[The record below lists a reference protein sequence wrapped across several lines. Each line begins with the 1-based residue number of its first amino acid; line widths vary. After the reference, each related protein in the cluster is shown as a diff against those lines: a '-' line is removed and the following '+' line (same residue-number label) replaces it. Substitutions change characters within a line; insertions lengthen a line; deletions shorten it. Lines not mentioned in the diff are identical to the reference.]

1 MLDQGH
7 LFHRLAN
14 GARVA
19 ALHKP
24 RIESFRKE
32 NDLLAAGEHAQRPCE
47 AAEEIDLAFDAAA
60 IELIVETL
68 LSALNFFHEVVDAET
83 VGVDLDGNG
92 RRRIERLRAADLQRI
107 ARSEVDRTGDRRR

>member
-60 IELIVETL
+60 IELIVEAV
-68 LSALNFFHEVVDAET
+68 LSALNLFYEVVDALT
-83 VGVDLDGNG
+83 VGVYLDGI
-92 RRRIERLRAADLQRI
+92 RRARVGRLRAHHLHTI
-107 ARSEVDRTGDRRR
+107 G